1 MGIKKS
7 KKLDS
12 KIVYITVKD
21 KIAASDIFKRTTL
34 IRNEEVRVTQFIP
47 PQIFERFR
55 SLQYNCKLQRDTNK
69 ELKTKVLLGI
79 NDLVLRVKLKTETY
93 WTTIFNLEEFG
104 PIRDLEMYR
113 NWPNSEEQEKEF
125 SPAKGRRRTTK
136 HHLTPS
142 PQDKRNVKQK
152 TDDNTTEDDSD
163 KNDAVDDE
171 LREKFKKIKGKN
183 K

>member
-1 MGIKKS
+1 
-7 KKLDS
+7 
-12 KIVYITVKD
+12 VKD
-21 KIAASDIFKRTTL
+21 KIAASDIFKRTTM
-34 IRNEEVRVTQFIP
+34 IKNEEVRVTQFIP

-69 ELKTKVLLGI
+69 DLKTKVLLGI

-104 PIRDLEMYR
+104 PIRELEMYR
-113 NWPNSEEQEKEF
+113 NWPNNEELEKEF

-142 PQDKRNVKQK
+142 P
-152 TDDNTTEDDSD
+152 
-163 KNDAVDDE
+163 
-171 LREKFKKIKGKN
+171 
-183 K
+183 